1 MRPCT
6 VNDDIIIHS
15 KTEQSI
21 LRVKND
27 IIILSPFLEAGH
39 NSISVR
45 LISYKRYLISPR
57 IYLFIKMHRRLP
69 SSSLTL

>member
-45 LISYKRYLISPR
+45 LISYKRYLILLVF
-57 IYLFIKMHRRLP
+57 IYLLKCTGACPPPH
-69 SSSLTL
+69 